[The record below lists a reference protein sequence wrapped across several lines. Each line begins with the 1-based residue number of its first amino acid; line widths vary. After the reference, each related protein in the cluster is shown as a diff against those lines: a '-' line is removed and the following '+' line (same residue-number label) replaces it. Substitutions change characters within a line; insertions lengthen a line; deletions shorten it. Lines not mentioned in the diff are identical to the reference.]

1 MRGRSLPIA
10 AASILQQLF
19 SSADLAVVGRFD
31 SAEAMAAVGSNAA
44 LVNLLVSLF
53 MGLSI
58 GGNVTVASLI
68 GRGEKARVHEAVPS
82 PWQAARSCSFW
93 ESSLPRPCFA

>member
-1 MRGRSLPIA
+1 MDMLHGPLAGKIVSFALPIA
-10 AASILQQLF
+10 AAT
-19 SSADLAVVGRFD
+19 
-31 SAEAMAAVGSNAA
+31 AVGSNAA

-82 PWQAARSCSFW
+82 P
-93 ESSLPRPCFA
+93 

>member
-1 MRGRSLPIA
+1 MDMLHGPLAGKIVSFALPIA
-10 AASILQQLF
+10 AA
-19 SSADLAVVGRFD
+19 
-31 SAEAMAAVGSNAA
+31 SNAA

-82 PWQAARSCSFW
+82 P
-93 ESSLPRPCFA
+93 